1 MIRPDSISNLDG
13 NLNDNDSVLIVDNAG
28 LSQYNMNSLEQSFV
42 MGHNKVRNVF
52 GNRFTITIAEPN
64 GVTLLNTIR
73 RAANQLGILNHQQA
87 VYIIQIEFNGRMP
100 SGAANKHPQVF
111 YYPVT
116 IIDFQFTV
124 TEGGTN
130 YFITAV
136 ENSTNAY
143 TYLNNVVKDQIT
155 IEAGTVGDFFDKF
168 VAVANKTA
176 EDAIV
181 YSVDQLFFDT
191 LEISFDDSISS
202 WRDWQFQALVEEST
216 QGQVNI
222 MSVTADGGDPKL
234 QVTINNG
241 SNLTDIFT
249 TILGLTSE
257 YKNIVLHGNGGKEFG
272 RKNPHEDAEHKLDQ
286 LPVFHKVVTNVE
298 YGEYDILRGTYT
310 KNVQYKVVPY
320 IIADEII
327 SPVTYLESIADAGIQ
342 ASRVQN
348 LMDSELLRKRYDYI
362 YTGANTEVLEFDIKI
377 DRAYYAIT
385 AYGGGRIGE
394 PDLVTP
400 TASKAKSSVL
410 AKFLSDDGRMR
421 EGIARAEGE
430 KLKAGRK
437 ATTASSFQEKNML
450 TTFAAALDIKIKGLR
465 TDYREAVTTLVSSLT
480 EHGISAK
487 DVVLMQRFASDVV
500 NDDDANGSDNSNQGG
515 KLKFGALNAN
525 VDNASD
531 LMTIELGIRGD
542 PYWMGQPNSFYK
554 SSLIES
560 DSLANFERGTV
571 GFFLRCSLPQP
582 VEDDHGRR
590 KPDVEYEIS
599 GFYTVRDVI
608 SKYANGQFTMYLKA
622 TRDLATNTSTALS
635 ALDTASP
642 RGTATSSELRL
653 KEIDPAGAL
662 EAAATKF
669 ASGTVKSAV
678 SKVRSALTGKT

>member
-1 MIRPDSISNLDG
+1 MFMIRPDGI
-13 NLNDNDSVLIVDNAG
+13 LNFENELNAADSVLIVDNAG
-28 LSQYNMNSLEQSFV
+28 ASQYNMNSLEQSFV

-73 RAANQLGILNHQQA
+73 RAANKLGILNHQQA
-87 VYIIQIEFNGRMP
+87 VYVIQIEFNGRMP

-116 IIDFQFTV
+116 IKDFQFTV

-216 QGQVNI
+216 QGHVNI

-257 YKNIVLHGNGGKEFG
+257 YKNIVLHGNGKKYG
-272 RKNPHEDAEHKLDQ
+272 RKNPHEDADYTLDQ

-298 YGEYDILRGTYT
+298 YGAYDILRGTYT

-327 SPVTYLESIADAGIQ
+327 SPTSYLDSIADAGIQ

-348 LMDSELLRKRYDYI
+348 LMDSALLRKRYDYI

-385 AYGGGRIGE
+385 AYGGGKNGDADI
-394 PDLVTP
+394 LTP
-400 TASKAKSSVL
+400 VESKARTSVV
-410 AKFLSDDGRMR
+410 ARFVSDDGRRR
-421 EGIARAEGE
+421 EDIARAEGE
-430 KLKAGRK
+430 KLQVGRK
-437 ATTASSFQEKNML
+437 ASATTSYDEKKRL
-450 TTFAAALDIKIKGLR
+450 GTLGAALEVKIKGLR
-465 TDYREAVTTLVSSLT
+465 TEYRTAVTTLTSTLA
-480 EHGISAK
+480 EHGMSAK

-500 NDDDANGSDNSNQGG
+500 NDDDAAGSDNSNQGG

-525 VDNASD
+525 LDNTGD
-531 LMTIELGIRGD
+531 LMRIELGIRGD

-554 SSLIES
+554 SSLSED
-560 DSLANFERGTV
+560 DSLAAFERGTI
-571 GFFLRCSLPQP
+571 GFFLHCSLPQP
-582 VEDDHGRR
+582 VEDNHGRR

-608 SKYANGQFTMYLKA
+608 AKYANGQFTMYLGA
-622 TRDLATNTSTALS
+622 VRDIATNTSSALT

-642 RGTATSSELRL
+642 KGTATSSELRL
-653 KEIDPAGAL
+653 KEIDAAAAL
-662 EAAATKF
+662 EAAMRR
-669 ASGTVKSAV
+669 V
-678 SKVRSALTGKT
+678 